1 MVTINSTVAIE
12 AMLFYKRVVVLGEAF
27 FAIDGLVKVAKDK
40 KQLIEILKNIDK
52 FNIDKELID
61 KFLSYLHDE
70 YLIPDSWRNPTEK
83 HFRAIERKIQC

>member
-1 MVTINSTVAIE
+1 
-12 AMLFYKRVVVLGEAF
+12 
-27 FAIDGLVKVAKDK
+27 LVKVAKDK

-83 HFRAIERKIQC
+83 HFRAIERENSVLKSSKVIMTILVKMR